1 MLTVRKAEIDM
12 YRKPRYFKILNV
24 VTWQAVDPKPIYF
37 KIRNVVT
44 WQAVA
49 TRQEIDP
56 TSLQPKAVSNAI
68 AR

>member
-1 MLTVRKAEIDM
+1 MLIVRKAEINM
-12 YRKPRYFKILNV
+12 YRKPR
-24 VTWQAVDPKPIYF
+24 YF

-49 TRQEIDP
+49 LRQSIDP
-56 TSLQPKAVSNAI
+56 TGLQPKVVANAI